1 MLVIRGISFL
11 PSSLIYCGKVP
22 RLYWHGAEIE
32 MRKYIAALA
41 VLLVSIAGFLPRSF
55 AQVTQQKLTGSDSV
69 AYDFFGDSVA
79 ISGDYAIVGAAGDD
93 DKGNASGSAYIFQR
107 SGGSWT
113 QVAKLT
119 ASDGLAGDYFG
130 CSAAIAGDYAIVG
143 ANEAKRNGIRIGLAY
158 IFQRSDST
166 WNEVAKLAAGDGADL
181 DNFGA
186 SVAISGDYAIVG
198 ALDDD
203 DKSNDSGSAYIFHRS
218 GSSWTRVAKL
228 TASDGAAYDFFGGSV
243 AISGDYAIVGAAGDD
258 DKGEQSGSAYV
269 FHRSGSSWTQAAK
282 LTASDGVGCDNFGQS
297 VAIFGD
303 FAVVGTVDDCDR
315 GVAGSAYI
323 FQRSGG
329 SWTQMAKLTASDGSA
344 DDFFGESVAI
354 SGDYVIVGAAGDDDK
369 GEQSGSAYIFHR
381 NGSSWTQ
388 TAKLTAR
395 DGAAHDFFGESVAI
409 SGDYVI
415 VGAAGD
421 DDKGEQSGSAYV
433 FSFNFQPPSSP
444 TSPNPLHTTAGIC
457 TTPVLSWSDDS
468 RATSYDIYF
477 GTDAAP
483 DSSEL
488 IGNQASRW
496 FRPGRLATN
505 TTYYWRVDAKN
516 QFGTTTGEVWSF
528 ATGNKPCVR
537 VMPWIE

>member
-1 MLVIRGISFL
+1 
-11 PSSLIYCGKVP
+11 
-22 RLYWHGAEIE
+22 

-203 DKSNDSGSAYIFHRS
+203 DKSNDSGSAY
-218 GSSWTRVAKL
+218 
-228 TASDGAAYDFFGGSV
+228 
-243 AISGDYAIVGAAGDD
+243 
-258 DKGEQSGSAYV
+258 V

-344 DDFFGESVAI
+344 D
-354 SGDYVIVGAAGDDDK
+354 
-369 GEQSGSAYIFHR
+369 
-381 NGSSWTQ
+381 
-388 TAKLTAR
+388 
-395 DGAAHDFFGESVAI
+395 DFFGESVAI